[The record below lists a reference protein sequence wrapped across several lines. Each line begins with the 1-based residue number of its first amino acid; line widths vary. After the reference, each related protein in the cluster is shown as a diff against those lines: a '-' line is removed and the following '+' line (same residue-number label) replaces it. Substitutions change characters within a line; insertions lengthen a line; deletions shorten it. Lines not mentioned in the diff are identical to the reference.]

1 MVRAVYDAGSRAT
14 PASPSWGLA
23 GAVDAPQVVQSVLV
37 RIAYEYKP
45 TRLTQGG
52 TVATPAWDIAAQLM
66 ISIASADLVAQLPPS
81 PRHASEWCHCAER
94 VVCLRTVLLMPGTA
108 PGTTPG

>member
-66 ISIASADLVAQLPPS
+66 ISMRVPTWLHNCPQAQGTQASGVTAQS
-81 PRHASEWCHCAER
+81 VWF
-94 VVCLRTVLLMPGTA
+94 V
-108 PGTTPG
+108 